1 MLAESRRKRRVAESR
16 LRITMTLAR
25 RLRVAL
31 LLLLLLTG
39 TKMLTLTRAA
49 TTRSCRRLPR
59 NKGWWNVVWHSYSN
73 VRFKRTFRVSKE
85 TFNYILSKIRP
96 RLERETM
103 TEEPISPECRLGICL
118 YRLGRGDYLYTIAEM
133 AGIGVSTTSMIVS
146 EVCQAIVECMWDANV
161 NKLLPKTDNDFKE
174 KILDTEELWQF
185 PCSWAAVD
193 GCHIPIKC
201 PPGGQESCK
210 EYHNFKNFY
219 SVVLMAMVDAKYRFV
234 WGSCGFPGNSHDSVI
249 LQSTSLGEKIKE
261 GLFLPNFTHEVNSAC
276 IPPLVIGDSAF
287 PFENWL
293 MKPYTNA
300 VLTPPQRYL
309 NYRLSRARMVVEGA
323 YGQLKGR
330 WRILMRKS
338 ESHHEEVKFYTL
350 ACMVVHNICL
360 EFGDTIPSKLDLS
373 IDPETNEKRDRQK
386 VREMLKISMSPKTMT
401 AGSTEANHIRNALT
415 DKLWEEK
422 ERAEERDTH
431 H

>member
-1 MLAESRRKRRVAESR
+1 
-16 LRITMTLAR
+16 MTLAR

-73 VRFKRTFRVSKE
+73 VRFKRTFQVSKE

-201 PPGGQESCK
+201 PPGGGKSLVKSITISKIFIQW
-210 EYHNFKNFY
+210 Y
-219 SVVLMAMVDAKYRFV
+219 S
-234 WGSCGFPGNSHDSVI
+234 W
-249 LQSTSLGEKIKE
+249 Q
-261 GLFLPNFTHEVNSAC
+261 
-276 IPPLVIGDSAF
+276 
-287 PFENWL
+287 WL
-293 MKPYTNA
+293 MQNTD
-300 VLTPPQRYL
+300 LCG
-309 NYRLSRARMVVEGA
+309 VVVA
-323 YGQLKGR
+323 SQVTHT
-330 WRILMRKS
+330 IL
-338 ESHHEEVKFYTL
+338 
-350 ACMVVHNICL
+350 
-360 EFGDTIPSKLDLS
+360 
-373 IDPETNEKRDRQK
+373 
-386 VREMLKISMSPKTMT
+386 
-401 AGSTEANHIRNALT
+401 
-415 DKLWEEK
+415 
-422 ERAEERDTH
+422 
-431 H
+431 